1 MKEGIIFGVV
11 TVFLFPLV
19 IGLLFMISYMLH
31 TMIYREKGLFIF
43 EQRGFYLSF
52 LFLLVFFVIIFFV
65 TIHTGV
71 INRMG
76 LGLPTELTQLVM
88 LGVGILIGIGLYYF
102 EFYSTIFFKTI
113 SKYLPF
119 LRERIFV
126 GGVNVLKKKV
136 ILNFIS
142 LFYYQLE

>member
-1 MKEGIIFGVV
+1 MKEWIIFGVG
-11 TVFLFPLV
+11 TVFSFPLV
-19 IGLLFMISYMLH
+19 IGLLFMISYILH
-31 TMIYREKGLFIF
+31 TMIYREKGIVIF
-43 EQRGFYLSF
+43 EQRDFYLYF

-76 LGLPTELTQLVM
+76 LGLPIELTQLVM
-88 LGVGILIGIGLYYF
+88 LGGGILVGIGLYYF

-126 GGVNVLKKKV
+126 GSATALKKI
-136 ILNFIS
+136 ILSFTF